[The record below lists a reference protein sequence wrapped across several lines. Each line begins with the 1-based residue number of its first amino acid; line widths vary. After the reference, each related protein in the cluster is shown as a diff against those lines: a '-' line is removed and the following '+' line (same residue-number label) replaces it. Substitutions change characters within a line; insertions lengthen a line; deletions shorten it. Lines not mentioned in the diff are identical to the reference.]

1 MNCKNPRRFF
11 DLVLIVVF
19 VVCIVSP
26 FVCHI
31 LTPDAGVSE
40 SEKRRLASLP
50 AVPDRI
56 QDARKYLSDME
67 AYLNDHFGFRSLLL
81 FAGNAAKY
89 RLGFQVTPDVLTGK
103 DGWLFLAKLNSVVE
117 QYQGLD
123 LFTAESLRE
132 WVEEMECRRKWLSRL
147 GIEFVVVVPPSKH
160 TIYEEYLPD
169 RIRIFEKKT
178 RLDQLLSYA
187 GQHSDLTIVDL
198 RAELIDAKSSFQLY
212 MKTDSHWNEFGGYV
226 GYRELMKYVHKRIPE
241 TDVVDFENLRDGE
254 RIDLD
259 TDLAQMLNLAELIKE
274 PFPTLLPA
282 RGLLAKPVAKERKA
296 KNGRNPARF
305 FTTNRDNLANAV
317 VFHDSFIWGMHR
329 LLLETFNETA
339 LVHHGGGRFDK
350 DIVLEERPDIV
361 IYELAERSIN
371 LALEKS
377 GCERQGGIAAEDNRK
392 EKGPSRPVDPRRP
405 GSGA

>member
-26 FVCHI
+26 CVCHM

-40 SEKRRLASLP
+40 FEKRRLASLP
-50 AVPDRI
+50 AVPSRI

-67 AYLNDHFGFRSLLL
+67 AYLNDHFGFRSFLL

-103 DGWLFLAKLNSVVE
+103 DGWLFLAKLQNVVE

-123 LFTAESLRE
+123 LFTPESLRD
-132 WVEEMECRRKWLSRL
+132 WVDEMECRRKWLSRL

-169 RIRIFEKKT
+169 RVRVFEKKT

-187 GQHSDLTIVDL
+187 SQHSELAIADL
-198 RAELIDAKSSFQLY
+198 RAELIDAKSRFQLY

-226 GYRELMKYVHKRIPE
+226 GYKKLMEYVHKRMLE
-241 TDVVDFENLRDGE
+241 TDVIDFENLRDGE
-254 RIDLD
+254 RMDLK
-259 TDLAQMLNLAELIKE
+259 TDLAQMLNLAGLIKE
-274 PFPTLLPA
+274 PFPTLLPV
-282 RGLLAKPVAKERKA
+282 RGLLAKPVEKERKA
-296 KNGRNPARF
+296 KKGRKPALF
-305 FTTNRDNLANAV
+305 FTTNRENLANAV

-329 LLLETFNETA
+329 LLLETFNETV

-361 IYELAERSIN
+361 IYELVERSMN
-371 LALEKS
+371 LALKKS
-377 GCERQGGIAAEDNRK
+377 GCERDGGIAVEINRK
-392 EKGPSRPVDPRRP
+392 ENSPSRPANPRQP